1 MNFSPFGYI
10 LHATAFD
17 SPAAFEH
24 ALCIGLAAKGQLDIV
39 HVDKDDR
46 PNTEDWELFPGVRS
60 TLTRWGMLGEGAPT
74 SAVSQLGLKV
84 IKHDIAGSTP
94 SRALMGYLEDGML
107 DLLVL
112 GTRARDRLGQVLQ
125 PSVAEALARRSSAPT
140 LFVPDSATGFVA
152 TASGAPR
159 LENIVLPVGGP
170 LPPTPAVDFALRL
183 SALLDQDAALHFLH
197 VENGQEPE
205 MDEFSANTAGIRVSR
220 KGPLV
225 ETICDY
231 ADEVDADLIV
241 MTTAGHDSFR
251 DAALGST
258 TEQVLRRAGRA
269 LVAVPA

>member
-1 MNFSPFGYI
+1 MNFSSFGYV

-24 ALCIGLAAKGQLDIV
+24 ALCIGLAARGQLDIV
-39 HVDKDDR
+39 HVDKVDDGG
-46 PNTEDWELFPGVRS
+46 DWDLFPGVRS
-60 TLTRWGMLGEGAPT
+60 TLSRWGLLDAAAPT

-84 IKHDIAGSTP
+84 IKHDVSGGSP
-94 SRALMGYLEDGML
+94 PRALGAYLEQGAL

-112 GTRARDRLGQVLQ
+112 GTGTRARLGQVLQ

-140 LFVPDSATGFVA
+140 LFVPDSASGFVSA
-152 TASGAPR
+152 TSGVPR
-159 LENIVLPVGGP
+159 LGTIVLPVGGP
-170 LPPTPAVDFALRL
+170 LPPTPAIDFAMRL
-183 SALLDQDAALHFLH
+183 ARLLGQEPELHHLH
-197 VENGQEPE
+197 VENGADQA
-205 MDEFSANTAGIRVSR
+205 MDEFSRDAPGLRAVRQ
-220 KGPLV
+220 GPLV
-225 ETICDY
+225 DTICDY

-258 TEQVLRRAGRA
+258 TEQVLRRANRA